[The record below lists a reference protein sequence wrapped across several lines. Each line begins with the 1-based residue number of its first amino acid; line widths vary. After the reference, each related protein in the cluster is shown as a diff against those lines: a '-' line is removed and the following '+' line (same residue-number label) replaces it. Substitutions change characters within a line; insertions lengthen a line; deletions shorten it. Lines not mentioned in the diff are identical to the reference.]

1 MTSDHG
7 EAFGEHGFTWHAEA
21 IHDEASRIPLLI
33 RLPQGTHH
41 REIPALTQAIDLL
54 PTVFDLLG
62 VPYPADRMQGRSLLP
77 LMTGRSDRVHDF
89 VYTRAIGQANDDKY
103 MVRGE
108 RYALLLY
115 GNGKWRAL
123 YDLASDPEQRHNVIG
138 ELPDVAEELEEV
150 FREFAGRQTASLACF
165 LDPNAA
171 LSRRRR
177 ERATTLAPEVERE
190 MRALGYVK

>member
-1 MTSDHG
+1 
-7 EAFGEHGFTWHAEA
+7 
-21 IHDEASRIPLLI
+21 
-33 RLPQGTHH
+33 
-41 REIPALTQAIDLL
+41 
-54 PTVFDLLG
+54 
-62 VPYPADRMQGRSLLP
+62 
-77 LMTGRSDRVHDF
+77 MTGRSDRVHDF

-115 GNGKWRAL
+115 GNGKWRAF
-123 YDLASDPEQRHNVIG
+123 YDLASDPEERHNVIG
-138 ELPDVAEELEEV
+138 EFPDVAAEFEEV

-171 LSRRRR
+171 PSRRRR